1 MVARAAHQ
9 RRIACDVADGGI
21 ELRERDGQQ
30 AAHSIAD
37 RHADADCGARPD
49 GRLGPRSG
57 ACGPG
62 GAVQGRRGADRR
74 RVKAE
79 SFLDTDTLRPSLA
92 TVYSDERGRTRLRT
106 MRFLPGD
113 MVELEVKT
121 AAVARSSVKV
131 QPQSYDAL
139 SAVYAL
145 RATPLRQGQTVALPL
160 VNNGRMYR
168 LRAYVAARE
177 RLDTAIG
184 RQLPALRLALSLA
197 DDQGRP
203 ATTRDLTLWL
213 SDDARRLPLRVEV
226 GLAVGNFALAL
237 SRAS

>member
-1 MVARAAHQ
+1 
-9 RRIACDVADGGI
+9 
-21 ELRERDGQQ
+21 
-30 AAHSIAD
+30 
-37 RHADADCGARPD
+37 
-49 GRLGPRSG
+49 
-57 ACGPG
+57 
-62 GAVQGRRGADRR
+62 
-74 RVKAE
+74 
-79 SFLDTDTLRPSLA
+79 
-92 TVYSDERGRTRLRT
+92 